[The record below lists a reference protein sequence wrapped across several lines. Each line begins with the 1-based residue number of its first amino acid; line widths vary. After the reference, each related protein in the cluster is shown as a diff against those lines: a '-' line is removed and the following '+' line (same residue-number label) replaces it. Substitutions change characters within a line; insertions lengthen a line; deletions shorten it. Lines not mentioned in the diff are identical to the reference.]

1 MNAGKNRKRD
11 LELLS
16 EVYSEGMAKYYDA
29 QATGNYDSSGNPLD
43 NVGGHETHSDYAGE
57 AEDQNPLLNPAG
69 ESEETYEGEEE
80 SQTAEVTRII

>member
-16 EVYSEGMAKYYDA
+16 EVYSEGMAKNYDA

-57 AEDQNPLLNPAG
+57 ADIFFSGTVGP
-69 ESEETYEGEEE
+69 
-80 SQTAEVTRII
+80 